1 MLKVH
6 VLGNLL
12 AVMLVSI
19 HFAHQVTRPPTNYPD
34 LGTGVVLY
42 ISMVLLVLT
51 GFMLYFGFGKR
62 LIKQLRFLHPSI
74 ALTFYLTIILHIIHG
89 I

>member
-1 MLKVH
+1 MLRVH

-12 AVMLVSI
+12 SVMLVSI

-42 ISMVLLVLT
+42 SSMVLLVST
-51 GFMLYFGFGKR
+51 GFMLNFGFGKR
-62 LIKQLRFLHPSI
+62 FIKQLRFLHPSL
-74 ALTFYLTIILHIIHG
+74 ALTFYLTIIQHIIHG
-89 I
+89 L

>member
-6 VLGNLL
+6 CLGNLL

-19 HFAHQVTRPPTNYPD
+19 HFAHQVTRPPSNYPD

-42 ISMVLLVLT
+42 VAMVLLVST
-51 GFMLYFGFGKR
+51 GVLLNFGFGKG